1 MGDYLVSFI
10 VISVTALVIGVI
22 FFMVNRRKKQRDALI
37 QQLAAQR
44 SWTYQKVSSTYQDGY
59 VLRGDGW
66 FFESVATSSRQSSQS
81 GSSDMSFSNRWVS
94 ERSISQVGMVLIGPK
109 LPSVNLGGL
118 GNLVLQQALNVML
131 GDEAGEAAGLAEVEV
146 GRSALRERFSVW
158 AVSASAAEDVLTFEV
173 ENALLTWKLKE
184 KPVIRV
190 SSRGTEIKLKE
201 GKVQD
206 PKDIAEVIQLG
217 EAFLHE

>member
-10 VISVTALVIGVI
+10 VIIVTALVIGVI
-22 FFMVNRRKKQRDALI
+22 FFLVNRRKKQRVALI

-44 SWTYQKVSSTYQDGY
+44 GWTYEKVSSTYHDGF

-81 GSSDMSFSNRWVS
+81 GSTNISYSNRWVS
-94 ERSISQVGMVLIGPK
+94 ERRISPEGMVLIGPR

-118 GNLVLQQALNVML
+118 GNLVLQQAMKVML
-131 GDEAGEAAGLAEVEV
+131 GDEAGEAAGLTEVEV
-146 GRSALRERFSVW
+146 GRSALRERYSVW
-158 AVSASAAEDVLTFEV
+158 TASESAAVEVLTFEV
-173 ENALLTWKLKE
+173 ENELLNWELKE

-190 SSRGTEIKLKE
+190 SARGTEIRLKE
-201 GKVQD
+201 GRVQD
-206 PKDIAEVIQLG
+206 PKDVAEVIRLG
-217 EAFLHE
+217 EAFLHG